1 MYSGFS
7 GRQRIGNVTQVNDPN
22 TSWVSM
28 EPHWGLIEVLLQ
40 GTYGIRKSHRKFLPQ
55 EPRELDEAYDNR
67 LQRSVLAPYYIR
79 LERMLAGMLTR
90 KPVRLDDVSDVIRE
104 QLFDVD
110 LQGNDL
116 QTWLFQTSRIC
127 IRYGHVGVLVDAP
140 ASGENGRPYYVS
152 YTPRDILGWRTEL
165 KDGKQELTQLRLQE
179 KIVVPDGLYGEKQV
193 EQVRVLTPG
202 AFEIHQKDQ
211 QGDFKVVDEG
221 RTSLSEIPFSVAYS
235 NRMGVLESI
244 PPLADIAELN
254 LQHYQVQSDLSNQL
268 HISAVPMLAIF
279 GFPQSA
285 EEISAGPGEAMALP
299 EGASA
304 QYIEPAGNSYD
315 AQSAEEI
322 SAGPGEAIALP
333 APGEADAKYIEPA
346 GNSYDAQFRR
356 LEQIASQI
364 NELGLAAVL
373 GSKLVGETAEAKRI
387 DRSQGDSTMMVV
399 AQQMQDMID
408 NCLRF
413 HAQYMQEANAG
424 SSLVNRDFMGTR
436 LEPLEIQALLQLY
449 TAGTITQETLLLQLE
464 AGEVLGDD
472 FDVENELEATQN
484 GGLIEMNTPEPTP
497 QPAEES
503 TMPEAEDVEDAE

>member
-7 GRQRIGNVTQVNDPN
+7 GRQRIGNVTQVNDPS
-22 TSWVSM
+22 TAWVNM
-28 EPHWGLIEVLLQ
+28 EPHWGLIEHLLG
-40 GTYGIRKSHRKFLPQ
+40 GTYKIRKGSRKFLPQ

-67 LQRSVLAPYYIR
+67 LQRSVLAPYYVR

-90 KPVRLDDVSDVIRE
+90 KPVRLDDVSDQIRE

-116 QTWLFQTSRIC
+116 QTWLFSTTRVC

-140 ASGENGRPYYVS
+140 AAGQNGRPYYVI

-165 KDGKQELTQLRLQE
+165 SNGEQKLTQLRLQE
-179 KIVVPDGLYGEKQV
+179 KILVPDGLYGEKEV

-202 AFEIHQKDQ
+202 AFEIHQKDAK
-211 QGDFKVVDEG
+211 GDFRVVDEG

-254 LQHYQVQSDLSNQL
+254 LQHYQTQSDLANQL

-304 QYIEPAGNSYD
+304 QYIEPS
-315 AQSAEEI
+315 
-322 SAGPGEAIALP
+322 
-333 APGEADAKYIEPA
+333 

-356 LEQIASQI
+356 LDQIAFQI

-373 GSKLVGETAEAKRI
+373 GAKLVGETAEAKRI

-399 AQQMQDMID
+399 AQQMQDLID

-413 HAQYMQEANAG
+413 HALYMGEANAG

-436 LEPLEIQALLQLY
+436 LEPQEIQALLQLY

-472 FDVENELEATQN
+472 FDVEEEIEATQT
-484 GGLIEMNTPEPTP
+484 GGLIEMERPEPEPVT
-497 QPAEES
+497 ES
-503 TMPEAEDVEDAE
+503 EVTMPEAEPEAENGLAG

>member
-22 TSWVSM
+22 TAWVNM
-28 EPHWGLIEVLLQ
+28 EPHWGLIETLLG
-40 GTYGIRKSHRKFLPQ
+40 GTYKIRKGHRKFLPQ
-55 EPRELDEAYDNR
+55 EPRELDESYDNR
-67 LQRSVLAPYYIR
+67 LQRSVLAPYYVR

-90 KPVRLDDVSDVIRE
+90 KPVRLDDVPDVIRE

-116 QTWLFQTSRIC
+116 QTWLFSAARQC

-140 ASGENGRPYYVS
+140 AAGENGRPYWVS

-165 KDGKQELTQLRLQE
+165 KDGKQELTQLRLME

-211 QGDFKVVDEG
+211 KGDFVVVDEG
-221 RTSLSEIPFSVAYS
+221 TTSLSEIPFSVAYS
-235 NRMGVLESI
+235 NRMGILESI

-268 HISAVPMLAIF
+268 HISAVPLLALF
-279 GFPQSA
+279 GFPAAA
-285 EEISAGPGEAMALP
+285 EEISAGPGEALALP

-315 AQSAEEI
+315 AQ
-322 SAGPGEAIALP
+322 
-333 APGEADAKYIEPA
+333 
-346 GNSYDAQFRR
+346 FRR
-356 LEQIASQI
+356 LEQIAMQI

-373 GSKLVGETAEAKRI
+373 GAKLVGETAEAKRI

-413 HAQYMQEANAG
+413 HAEYMQEPNAG

-436 LEPLEIQALLQLY
+436 LEPQEIQALLQLY
-449 TAGTITQETLLLQLE
+449 AAGTITQETLLLQLE

-472 FDVENELEATQN
+472 FDVENELEATQT
-484 GGLIEMNTPEPTP
+484 GGLIEMDQPEPR
-497 QPAEES
+497 QQAAEEV
-503 TMPEAEDVEDAE
+503 TMPEAEPESTDELV

>member
-140 ASGENGRPYYVS
+140 ASGENGRPYWVS

-279 GFPQSA
+279 GFP
-285 EEISAGPGEAMALP
+285 
-299 EGASA
+299 
-304 QYIEPAGNSYD
+304 
-315 AQSAEEI
+315 QSAEEI